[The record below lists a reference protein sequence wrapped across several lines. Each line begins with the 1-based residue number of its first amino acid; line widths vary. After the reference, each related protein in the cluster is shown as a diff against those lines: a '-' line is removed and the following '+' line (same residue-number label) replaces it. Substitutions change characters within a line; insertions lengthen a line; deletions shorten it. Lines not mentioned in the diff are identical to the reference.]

1 METNFANRLVSA
13 RKMAGL
19 SLQGLSDLL
28 GNVVT
33 KQSLNK
39 YELGKMMPDS
49 KFVIS
54 LSHALK
60 VPVDY
65 FYSEPSVEIQFQNI
79 DFRKYSTKISNAE
92 EETIQEKAKDI
103 FERYFELEQ
112 IVNLPEEAHFFQYPH
127 IISTPDDAETAAK
140 ALRVEWNLGYDP
152 IPDVVE
158 MLEDKG
164 YKVVEIDAVDSFDG
178 FKADVGPHKVIVLR
192 KTDET
197 QDIVRKRFTAIHELA
212 HHSLLFS
219 EELTQKEEEKLCH
232 TFASALLYPEDMARK
247 ELHQNRFH
255 FYERELLLIKERW
268 GLSFSAIF
276 SRAYQLGIINA
287 NVYKHIN
294 IGYRSRRYHI
304 PNNEPGRYRSKEK
317 PLRMERL
324 VYFGLGKELLSIN
337 EAAYFAGTTS
347 WKLRSN
353 LNQLV

>member
-1 METNFANRLVSA
+1 METIFAFRLTAA

-19 SLQGLSDLL
+19 SLQELSDLL

-33 KQSLNK
+33 KQSISK
-39 YELGKMMPDS
+39 YEQGKMKPDS
-49 KFVIS
+49 ELVIA
-54 LSHALK
+54 LSRELK

-65 FYSEPSVEIQFQNI
+65 FYSEPSVGVQFENI
-79 DFRKYSTKISNAE
+79 DFRKYSTKITSSE
-92 EETIQEKAKDI
+92 EESIKEKARDV

-112 IVNLPEEAHFFQYPH
+112 VVNLSERPQFFTYEP
-127 IISTPDDAETAAK
+127 IITNAIDAEAAAK
-140 ALRVEWNLGYDP
+140 TLRAEWNLGYDP

-164 YKVVEIDAVDSFDG
+164 YKVAEVDAKDSFDG
-178 FKADVGPHKVIVLR
+178 FKADVDGQKVIVLR
-192 KTDET
+192 KTGEEEDV
-197 QDIVRKRFTAIHELA
+197 VRKRFTAIHELA
-212 HHSLLFS
+212 HHSLNFS
-219 EELTQKEEEKLCH
+219 DTLTQKEEEKLCH

-255 FYERELLLIKERW
+255 FYERELMLIKERW
-268 GLSFSAIF
+268 GISFSAIF

-294 IGYRSRRYHI
+294 MGYRARHYHL
-304 PNNEPGRYRSKEK
+304 PNNEPGRFRSKEK

-324 VYFGLGKELLSIN
+324 VYLGLGKDLLSIN
-337 EAAYFAGTTS
+337 EAAYFCGTTS

>member
-49 KFVIS
+49 EFVIS

-79 DFRKYSTKISNAE
+79 DFRKYSTKISNGE

-112 IVNLPEEAHFFQYPH
+112 IVNLPDEAQFFQYPY
-127 IISTPDDAETAAK
+127 IISTPDEAEAAAK
-140 ALRVEWNLGYDP
+140 ALRKEWNLGYDP

-164 YKVVEIDAVDSFDG
+164 YKVVEIDAVESFDG

-212 HHSLLFS
+212 HHALIFS
-219 EELTQKEEEKLCH
+219 ENLTQKEEEKLCH

-268 GLSFSAIF
+268 GLS
-276 SRAYQLGIINA
+276 
-287 NVYKHIN
+287 
-294 IGYRSRRYHI
+294 
-304 PNNEPGRYRSKEK
+304 
-317 PLRMERL
+317 
-324 VYFGLGKELLSIN
+324 
-337 EAAYFAGTTS
+337 
-347 WKLRSN
+347 
-353 LNQLV
+353 